1 MKIDTKAITRDQ
13 EIFYNALF
21 SNIESYVEI
30 RLFNREGKKEG
41 RFFLTVND
49 LFNYHTPQDKN
60 VYIGIFERGTKR
72 NGKIEN
78 CTRTNA
84 IWLDFDNM
92 ELEEIKFR
100 IDMAGIPQPSMI
112 ISSGHGYHVYWLLDK
127 PRGHEVKPI
136 LDKLASTIHADTA
149 STDIARVLRVPDTM
163 NVKGHPVPCEMIEY
177 NKNITSLERFEKCLG
192 IKASKPIETRHT
204 SGIIA
209 ELASIKFNGLNNM
222 ASGVGKGER
231 NFCTG
236 RIVQTLRRLNY
247 TKQEVTNIVM
257 QWNALNKPAK
267 SIKEVKQDIRIFW
280 HDERYR
286 YDGKEF
292 LDDRLQELNTKFIDD
307 DTTFF
312 KGDNLHTHNYDNDLL
327 GDDFYKISGLTFAVL
342 SIIKM
347 AEDEGITLR
356 KIANLCRRNARD
368 KTLLATVK
376 FLTKRNHLHE
386 EKRNGQATIYKFKEK
401 PFSDKRGYTAVPKLL
416 HKLYIESCNA
426 KELERELNIRVPN
439 MAYDRLNETR
449 YKMLILLESYAYDS
463 KREVFPTNRT
473 IAEKMRVHS
482 KTVKRNLEWLEDN
495 QYIKTHKKEG
505 KRVIRLIYS

>member
-247 TKQEVTNIVM
+247 TKQETINIVFR
-257 QWNALNKPAK
+257 WNQLNRP
-267 SIKEVKQDIRIFW
+267 IKQAEELKKDINTFW
-280 HDERYR
+280 YEYADTNRLR

-292 LDDRLQELNTKFIDD
+292 SDTRLQELNKRFISDA
-307 DTTFF
+307 TTFF
-312 KGDNLHTHNYDNDLL
+312 KGDDVNFGQYDNELL
-327 GDDFYKISGLTFAVL
+327 HPEKFKKIGGLTFAML
-342 SIIKM
+342 SIIKLKR
-347 AEDEGITLR
+347 EKGIQREHLADLCSRNPFDKKLTGGLKQLEKLGYLTIKR
-356 KIANLCRRNARD
+356 KG
-368 KTLLATVK
+368 KVY
-376 FLTKRNHLHE
+376 F
-386 EKRNGQATIYKFKEK
+386 YYYKEK
-401 PFSDKRGYTAVPKLL
+401 PNFKRGFTSVPSLLDEAYLGKRITESEYKLM
-416 HKLYIESCNA
+416 I
-426 KELERELNIRVPN
+426 I
-439 MAYDRLNETR
+439 
-449 YKMLILLESYAYDS
+449 LESYAFDN
-463 KREVFPTNRT
+463 KREIFTSNKVLAYRMGVTEQT
-473 IAEKMRVHS
+473 IKNNL
-482 KTVKRNLEWLEDN
+482 KRLKHKI
-495 QYIKTHKKEG
+495 YIDTEFKKG
-505 KRVIRLIYS
+505 KRYIVLLRGK